1 MKNLNVTKI
10 MKKNKITFFRFIYIA
25 IFAMV
30 CFASVSCGG
39 NDDNDAEDVSVRQ
52 QLVGVWKTFLLSS
65 NWKVI
70 ELDSNGYVHYG
81 MHTNSDGE
89 IFYSSF
95 ESTQRV
101 ARWTFNEKDQT
112 ISMYTD
118 DGYYAYTLRVSMGG
132 DGKSWAGY
140 DISECKTYSFVKLD
154 ASKIVSQ

>member
-1 MKNLNVTKI
+1 

-39 NDDNDAEDVSVRQ
+39 NDDDDNDVSVRQ
-52 QLVGVWKTFLLSS
+52 QLVGVWKTSMISS
-65 NWKVI
+65 NWRLI
-70 ELDSNGYVHYG
+70 QLESNGALHYS
-81 MHTNSDGE
+81 MSTNSNGE
-89 IFYSSF
+89 ISYDPLEGSN
-95 ESTQRV
+95 RI

-118 DGYYAYTLRVSMGG
+118 DGYYAYTFKVSMGA

-140 DISECKTYSFVKLD
+140 DMSNYKTYSFTKLD
-154 ASKIVSQ
+154 DPKIVSK